1 MCIVSRGLLLTFALA
16 LAVSVVLAAS
26 SPSSARS
33 ELQLELGD
41 LLIEDERYWEA
52 IRVFSRAKDGGTSEQ
67 VERASSALLQA
78 LLVVAEFSQ
87 AFNEAQ
93 FLHGL
98 HPEEPER
105 RALYGDGLWSYGL
118 FEEAEATYQ
127 DILAESPSSPG
138 ARHGFARSLA
148 AQGRLDD
155 ALNEI
160 HAALAAAP
168 ERAEFYHTLGSI
180 QQRLNRFGDAADS
193 FEEYVGRLGGS
204 RRVGASDWARSQAR
218 FLRSFGDR
226 EPYDIAGPEDVV
238 HTVPFTL
245 DRDKVLV
252 QAYIN
257 GAGPYDLVVDTGA
270 EQMVLSQETA
280 QAVGVRPL
288 VTTLSAGVGDVG
300 VRGLELGRVD
310 SLQIGTLE
318 VANLPAIIKNPPL
331 TGLPESRVKD
341 SMSPLAFGLSTKI
354 DYQNRKL
361 IMATVLPDEP
371 ADVELP
377 MRVHRLAVVRG
388 LVNGEHPKSFVVDT
402 GGEVISISLGTANA
416 LKTVPPRRIPLRVFG
431 TSGWDANAFLLP
443 GVRLAFNEIEYDNFS
458 VVVLNLHRPS
468 ALLGFHIGGIIGHRF
483 LSEYDVSID
492 MQRSLLRLNRY

>member
-1 MCIVSRGLLLTFALA
+1 MRIVFRGLLPTLALA
-16 LAVSVVLAAS
+16 VAVSVVLSAS
-26 SPSSARS
+26 TSSSARS

-41 LLIEDERYWEA
+41 LLVEDERYWEA
-52 IRVFSRAKDGGTSEQ
+52 IRVFTRAKEGGTAEQ
-67 VERASSALLQA
+67 IERASAGLLQA
-78 LLVVAEFSQ
+78 LLVVAEFNQ
-87 AFNEAQ
+87 AFKEAL

-98 HPEEPER
+98 HPEDPER

-118 FEEAEATYQ
+118 FEEAEAVYQ
-127 DILAESPSSPG
+127 DILAESPSSAG

-160 HAALAAAP
+160 RTALAASP

-180 QQRLNRFGDAADS
+180 QRRMKRFGDAADS
-193 FEEYVGRLGGS
+193 FDEFVGRLHPS
-204 RRVGASDWARSQAR
+204 RRVAKADWARSQAR

-226 EPYDIAGPEDVV
+226 EPVDIQGPEYVV

-245 DRDKVLV
+245 DGDKVVV

-257 GAGPYDLVVDTGA
+257 EEGPYDLVVDTGA

-280 QAVGVRPL
+280 QEVGVRPL
-288 VTTLSAGVGDVG
+288 VTTISAGVGDVG
-300 VRGLELGRVD
+300 VRGLDLGRAD
-310 SLQIGTLE
+310 SLRIGTLE
-318 VANLPAIIKNPPL
+318 VSNLPAIIKNPPL

-354 DYQNRKL
+354 DYRNKSL
-361 IMATVLPDEP
+361 VMATRLPYEP
-371 ADVELP
+371 ADIELP

-388 LVNGEHPKSFVVDT
+388 VVNGEHPKSFVVDT

-416 LKTVPPRRIPLRVFG
+416 IDTVPPRRIPLRVFG
-431 TSGWDANAFLLP
+431 TSGWDADAFLLP
-443 GVRLAFNEIEYDNFS
+443 GVKLAFSEIEYDNFS

-483 LSEYDVSID
+483 LSEYVVSID
-492 MQRSLLRLNRY
+492 MQRSMLRLNRY